1 MRSDIKK
8 KIEAFQSGGNGADAA
23 EEMKMK
29 KTMIK

>member
-23 EEMKMK
+23 EDEDEEDDDE
-29 KTMIK
+29 